1 MECAVSFVKQS
12 INLKG
17 NVAQPAHRFKTC
29 DKCETK
35 KPPEGGM
42 DMGRGRWICA
52 ACWTQKALRKK

>member
-1 MECAVSFVKQS
+1 MSFVTKQ

-17 NVAQPAHRFKTC
+17 NVTQPAHRFKRC
-29 DKCETK
+29 DKCETE

-52 ACWTQKALRKK
+52 VCWTRKAVARKK

>member
-1 MECAVSFVKQS
+1 MSFVKQG

-17 NVAQPAHRFKTC
+17 NVSQPVHRFKLC
-29 DKCETK
+29 DQCETK

-52 ACWTQKALRKK
+52 ACWTKRAAARKK